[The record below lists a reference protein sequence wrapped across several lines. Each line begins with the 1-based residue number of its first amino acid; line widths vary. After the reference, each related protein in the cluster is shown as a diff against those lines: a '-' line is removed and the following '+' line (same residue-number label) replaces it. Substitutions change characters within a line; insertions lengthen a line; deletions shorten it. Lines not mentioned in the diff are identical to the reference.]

1 MTATQ
6 FIAVD
11 ATALEAMQ
19 TELQEIKRLLQASQI
34 TPPAKWITVSEYAAK
49 VGRSEATVRRW
60 IREGQLERN
69 KKLVRNPD
77 V

>member
-11 ATALEAMQ
+11 AAALEAVQ
-19 TELQEIKRLLQASQI
+19 TELQEIKRILEASHV
-34 TPPAKWITVSEYAAK
+34 TPPAKWITVAAYAAK
-49 VGRSEATVRRW
+49 VDRSEATVRRW

-69 KKLVRNPD
+69 RKLVRNPD